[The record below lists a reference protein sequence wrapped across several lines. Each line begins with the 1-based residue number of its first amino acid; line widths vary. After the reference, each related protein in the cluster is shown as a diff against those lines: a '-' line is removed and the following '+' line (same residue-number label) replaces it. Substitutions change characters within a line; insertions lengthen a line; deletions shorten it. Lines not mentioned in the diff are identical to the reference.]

1 MKVRVCVRTCTSG
14 AAPFAILSVFFRGA
28 QWAYICYFD
37 LRACLHVSDCPGADA
52 RHIIVNPLIC
62 LVYTNALIWRGV
74 PSTVAGDHKV
84 ISVQCIRGGVV
95 QVLVW
100 VCVCVCLCVCNHV
113 FSYSRYTPSEGRT
126 GASTAPTSCGAS
138 SPRVSAA
145 QVTKFSPASTLHV
158 MDYT

>member
-100 VCVCVCLCVCNHV
+100 VCVCVCVTMSFL
-113 FSYSRYTPSEGRT
+113 TPGT
-126 GASTAPTSCGAS
+126 HL
-138 SPRVSAA
+138 PRAA
-145 QVTKFSPASTLHV
+145 LVRVLRQLHV
-158 MDYT
+158 GPHRPGCPLLR